1 VNCVTVRD
9 GLTERA
15 LGTLPARERASIDR
29 HLVWCAACRKEAAE
43 MESAAAV
50 FAFGVEHAEPDPAVE
65 ASVIASINHASG
77 RRTPHAAPRRGRL
90 AVVAVLAAML
100 AVSGL
105 GWGAVMAGR
114 AARSDEAALVTTL
127 RQQSAVE
134 KFSRILASADFSD
147 PEGEVFLGTL
157 GPSTEGGGG
166 GSALTLVSPTI
177 TDMAVVL
184 VNGVPPAE
192 RKLVPFTV
200 WLRGPDGASLAAG
213 QIDELDAAGSGIM
226 WEDIDRDL
234 GVFDR
239 VVVRDTDGH
248 AVMRGIIATR
258 APLSSPSP

>member
-1 VNCVTVRD
+1 MNCVTVGV

-15 LGTLPARERASIDR
+15 LGTLPARERAGIDR

-43 MESAAAV
+43 IESAAAV
-50 FAFGVEHAEPDPAVE
+50 FAFGVDQTEPDPALE
-65 ASVIASINHASG
+65 ASVVAAINHASG
-77 RRTPHAAPRRGRL
+77 RRAPHTAPRRGRL

-127 RQQSAVE
+127 RQQSAAE
-134 KFSRILASADFSD
+134 RFSRILSTAEFAG
-147 PEGEVFLGTL
+147 EGEVFLGTL
-157 GPSTEGGGG
+157 GPSSEGGGG

-192 RKLVPFTV
+192 RKHVPFTV
-200 WLRGPDGASLAAG
+200 WLRGPDGASMAAG
-213 QIDELDAAGSGIM
+213 RIDELDAAGSGIM
-226 WEDIDRDL
+226 WENIDRDL

-239 VVVRDTDGH
+239 VVVRDADGH

-258 APLSSPSP
+258 APVSSPSP